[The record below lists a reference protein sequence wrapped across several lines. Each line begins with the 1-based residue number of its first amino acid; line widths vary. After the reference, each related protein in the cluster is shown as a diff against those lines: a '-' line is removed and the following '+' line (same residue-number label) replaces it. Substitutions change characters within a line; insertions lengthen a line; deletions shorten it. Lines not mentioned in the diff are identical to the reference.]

1 MAIRSEMS
9 IGWGAGAPPF
19 ASSHALRVRREARAA
34 RLARA
39 GAGSASRSPPIS
51 HGSLARL
58 RGRRARAG
66 SPGLLGPA
74 REHAPSGLLWEP
86 SVPLVEDGEL

>member
-1 MAIRSEMS
+1 MARRGEAL
-9 IGWGAGAPPF
+9 IGWGAGALRP

-39 GAGSASRSPPIS
+39 DAGSAPRSPPIS
-51 HGSLARL
+51 HDSLARL
-58 RGRRARAG
+58 CGRRARAG

-74 REHAPSGLLWEP
+74 REHAPSGLLWGP
-86 SVPLVEDGEL
+86 SLELMEDGEL